1 MDEFHWRDPRD
12 AEPWVV
18 RVHFG
23 VQPVLGQRPVPRI
36 ISFRHWEVAPALIYA
51 VTFPEE
57 GRPLDEIGESELM
70 VLLDA
75 ARAEGREA

>member
-1 MDEFHWRDPRD
+1 MDEIHWRDPRD

-23 VQPVLGQRPVPRI
+23 VPPVLGQRPVPLI
-36 ISFRHWEVAPALIYA
+36 ISFRHWEAAPALIYA
-51 VTFPEE
+51 VTLPGE
-57 GRPLDEIGESELM
+57 GELLNEIGESELM
-70 VLLDA
+70 VLLDS